1 MPATL
6 TAPDSVVPPPPS
18 QLPGLTSAE
27 AARRLAEVGPN
38 VLEHEAA
45 RSRWAILLSQFASAL
60 VVLMLLAAGVSFFL
74 REWLDGGAI
83 LVVVAVNAGIGYY
96 MEVQAAVSMQALQQL
111 ALVPA
116 RVIRDGTLTEI
127 NAEGVVPDDVL
138 FLEAGDMVPADAR
151 LLDATQLL
159 VNESALTGESL
170 PAEKQVG
177 ELAAGLP
184 LAEQT
189 NAVFKGTSVAKG
201 NAHALVTATG
211 MRTELGHIARLVQ
224 TAEQAASP
232 LEEKLAVFTRTLIK
246 VTVGLVV
253 VVFAAGFI
261 NGQPWLEMLKTS
273 IALAVAAVPEG
284 LPIVATLALAQGML
298 RMARHQ
304 VIVKKLSAVET
315 LGGTTVICTDKTGTL
330 TENRI
335 TVTGLITAERELDAA
350 ALPATAVP
358 LTPDVEAALRAAV
371 LCNTA
376 EVDFAAG
383 AAAAAETGDPLET
396 GLLKFAHAAGVD
408 VAALR
413 AAYPK
418 QAEEPF
424 SSETRLMATRHAGS
438 GPTPAT
444 VYAKGATE
452 ELLTRCTALL
462 RATGPTAL
470 DEATRRQWLTRADE
484 LAATGLRVLG
494 VAYKETDAPAP
505 ELLTEL
511 VFLGLFTMLDPPR
524 PDVAPAI
531 AEAQTA
537 GIRVVMITGDHPAAA
552 RNIAQRLGIMPAE
565 APAEGVLVGRDMRP
579 YEQLDDPARQR
590 WANTTVFARVSPQQ
604 KLDLIRVLQ
613 DAGQV
618 VGMTGDGVNDAPA
631 LKQAD
636 IGIAMG
642 LRGTQVAQEVADM
655 VLQDDAFPSI
665 VLAIRQGRT
674 IFENIRKFVIY
685 LLSCNLSEL
694 LVIGVA
700 SVMNLHF
707 QLVPLQIL
715 FINLVT
721 DVLPALAL
729 GVTPGSVAIMQ
740 QRPRPSSEA
749 LLTRPHWSRILVY
762 AGIIGLTSLGAVLIS
777 HFALHKGEQWNP
789 ALCNNILFLSLVLGQ
804 LVHVFNL
811 GTPGLSLARN
821 EVVRNPYAWYA
832 TGLCLLLVL
841 GVYSFPL
848 SRQALDLYPLSGWDG
863 LLAGSAGLL
872 VLVLTQLYHYWF
884 FPALAGDSAPPV
896 QPGPAAALPI

>member
-1 MPATL
+1 M
-6 TAPDSVVPPPPS
+6 
-18 QLPGLTSAE
+18 
-27 AARRLAEVGPN
+27 
-38 VLEHEAA
+38 
-45 RSRWAILLSQFASAL
+45 SQFASAM

-83 LVVVAVNAGIGYY
+83 LAVMVVNAGIGYY
-96 MEVQAAVSMQALQQL
+96 MEMQAAVSMQALQQL
-111 ALVPA
+111 SLVPA

-127 NAEGVVPDDVL
+127 NAEGVVPNDLL

-151 LLDATQLL
+151 LLDAAQLL

-177 ELAAGLP
+177 EVAAELP
-184 LAEQT
+184 PAEQT

-201 NAHALVTATG
+201 NAHAVVTATG
-211 MRTELGHIARLVQ
+211 MRTELGRIAHLVQ

-253 VVFAAGFI
+253 VVFAAGII
-261 NGQPWLEMLKTS
+261 NGQHWLEMLETS

-298 RMARHQ
+298 RMTRHR

-335 TVTGLITAERELDAA
+335 TVTGLITPARELDAA
-350 ALPATAVP
+350 NLPAPASP
-358 LTPDVEAALRAAV
+358 LAPDVEAALRAAV

-376 EVDFAAG
+376 EVDFAAD
-383 AAAAAETGDPLET
+383 AAAETGDPLET
-396 GLLKFAHAAGVD
+396 GLLKFAHAAGAD

-413 AAYPK
+413 ATYPK

-424 SSETRLMATRHAGS
+424 SSETKLMATRHAGA
-438 GPTPAT
+438 GTTPAT
-444 VYAKGATE
+444 VYAKGAAE

-462 RATGPTAL
+462 LATGRAPL
-470 DEATRRQWLTRADE
+470 DDATRRQWLTRADA

-505 ELLTEL
+505 QLLTEL
-511 VFLGLFTMLDPPR
+511 VFVGLFTMLDPPR

-531 AEAQTA
+531 AEAQAA

-552 RNIAQRLGIMPAE
+552 RNIAQRLGIL
-565 APAEGVLVGRDMRP
+565 APDAASDSVLTGQAMGP
-579 YEQLDDPARQR
+579 YEQLDGPARQR
-590 WANTTVFARVSPQQ
+590 WASTTVFARVSPQQ
-604 KLDLIRVLQ
+604 KLELIRVLQ

-642 LRGTQVAQEVADM
+642 QRGTQVAQEVADM

-674 IFENIRKFVIY
+674 IFENIRKFVMY

-694 LVIGVA
+694 LVIGAA

-729 GVTPGSVAIMQ
+729 GVTPGSVAIMRQ
-740 QRPRPSSEA
+740 PPRPSSEA
-749 LLTRPHWSRILVY
+749 LLTRPQWSRILVY
-762 AGIIGLTSLGAVLIS
+762 AGIIGLASLGAVLVS
-777 HFALHKGEQWNP
+777 HFTLHLGENWNP

-811 GTPGLSLARN
+811 GTPGLSLTRN

-832 TGLCLLLVL
+832 IGLCLLLVL
-841 GVYSFPL
+841 GVYSFPIT
-848 SRQALDLYPLSGWDG
+848 RQALHLYPLSGWDG
-863 LLAGSAGLL
+863 LLAASAGLL

-884 FPALAGDSAPPV
+884 FPA
-896 QPGPAAALPI
+896 PAAPAPTPAPSPEPPQPAEGT

>member
-1 MPATL
+1 M
-6 TAPDSVVPPPPS
+6 
-18 QLPGLTSAE
+18 
-27 AARRLAEVGPN
+27 GPN
-38 VLEHEAA
+38 AIVHEAA
-45 RSRWAILLSQFASAL
+45 RSRWVILRSQFASAL
-60 VVLMLLAAGVSFFL
+60 VLLMLLAAGVSFFL
-74 REWLDGGAI
+74 GEGQDGAAI
-83 LVVVAVNAGIGYY
+83 LVVIFVNAAIGYY
-96 MEVQAAVSMQALQQL
+96 MEVQAQVSMEALQQL
-111 ALVPA
+111 ALVLA
-116 RVIRDGTLTEI
+116 RVVRDGLLTSI
-127 NAEGVVPDDVL
+127 SAEAVVPGDVL
-138 FLEAGDMVPADAR
+138 FLEAGDLVPADAT
-151 LLDATQLL
+151 LLDTAQLL

-170 PAEKQVG
+170 PAEKQPAP
-177 ELAAGLP
+177 LPPGLP

-189 NAVFKGTSVAKG
+189 NAVFKGTSIVKG

-211 MRTELGHIARLVQ
+211 MGTELGRIAHLVQ
-224 TAEQAASP
+224 TAEQAATP

-246 VTVGLVV
+246 VAVGLVI
-253 VVFAAGFI
+253 VVFAAGLL
-261 NGQPWLEMLKTS
+261 NGQPWLEMVETS

-298 RMARHQ
+298 RMARHR
-304 VIVKKLSAVET
+304 VVVKKLAAVET
-315 LGGTTVICTDKTGTL
+315 LGGTSIICTDKTGTL

-335 TVTGLITAERELDAA
+335 TVTGLITPAREVTAGS
-350 ALPATAVP
+350 LPALAESP
-358 LTPDVEAALRAAV
+358 APDLTVALRAAV

-376 EVDFAAG
+376 TVDFASTELS
-383 AAAAAETGDPLET
+383 ETGDPLET
-396 GLLKFAHAAGVD
+396 GLLRFAHAGGTD

-413 AAYPK
+413 AAFPK
-418 QAEEPF
+418 LGEEPF
-424 SSETRLMATRHAGS
+424 SSETKLMATLHAGAAA
-438 GPTPAT
+438 TPST
-444 VYAKGATE
+444 VYAKGAVE
-452 ELLTRCTALL
+452 ELLPRCTALL
-462 RATGPTAL
+462 QATGRAVL
-470 DEATRRQWLTRADE
+470 DEATRGQWLQRADA

-494 VAYKETDAPAP
+494 VAYKETTAPDP
-505 ELLTEL
+505 ELLREL
-511 VFLGLFTMLDPPR
+511 VFVGLFTMLDPPR
-524 PDVAPAI
+524 PDVAPAV
-531 AEAQTA
+531 AEAQSA

-552 RNIAQRLGIMPAE
+552 RNIAQRLGILPGGADPE
-565 APAEGVLVGRDMRP
+565 SVLVGRDMAA
-579 YEQLDDPARQR
+579 YEQLDAVARQR
-590 WANTTVFARVSPQQ
+590 WAATRVFARVSPQQ

-613 DAGQV
+613 DAGEV

-674 IFENIRKFVIY
+674 IFENIRKFVMY

-694 LVIGVA
+694 LVIGAA

-729 GVTPGSVAIMQ
+729 GVTPGSVTIMQ
-740 QRPRPSSEA
+740 QRPRPTAEA
-749 LLTRPHWSRILVY
+749 LLTRPHWQRLLVY

-777 HFALHKGEQWNP
+777 HFVLHEGEQWNP
-789 ALCNNILFLSLVLGQ
+789 ALCNNILFLALVLGQ
-804 LVHVFNL
+804 LAHVFNL

-848 SRQALDLYPLSGWDG
+848 TRQALDLYPLSGWDG

-872 VLVLTQLYHYWF
+872 VLVLGQLYHYWF
-884 FPALAGDSAPPV
+884 FPAVAGLADPPALPPAPPW
-896 QPGPAAALPI
+896 PATGP